1 MPNTFHIFIDTL
13 THQTLKKSLFII
25 LLILLVDQSLKFW
38 IKTNMT
44 IGEEFHVLGNWFII
58 HFTENEGM
66 AFGLS
71 FGGEFGKLALS
82 LFRLIAIV
90 AITWYLNDLIK
101 KKMPFGLIFSI
112 TLILAG
118 AIGNLLDSAFY
129 GLLFSNSSWHSVA
142 AFLPEGG
149 GYSSFLHGKVVDM
162 FYFPIIQG
170 NYPDWFPFWGGS
182 DFIFFRPVFNVAD
195 SSITVGVLMLI
206 LFQRKFFVRKHDNED
221 AEHEVTEEGMEGAT
235 DQNTEGENIET
246 NNKFEKLEKALIG
259 K

>member
-1 MPNTFHIFIDTL
+1 
-13 THQTLKKSLFII
+13 
-25 LLILLVDQSLKFW
+25 
-38 IKTNMT
+38 MT

-118 AIGNLLDSAFY
+118 AMGNLLDSAVY
-129 GLLFSNSSWHSVA
+129 GILFSNSSWHTVA
-142 AFLPEGG
+142 AFLPEDG
-149 GYSSFLHGKVVDM
+149 GYSTFLHGKVVDM

-170 NYPDWFPFWGGS
+170 NYPEWFPFWGGS
-182 DFIFFRPVFNVAD
+182 EFIFFRPVFNIAD

-206 LFQRKFFVRKHDNED
+206 LFQRKFFIKKHDVED
-221 AEHEVTEEGMEGAT
+221 VEIESQGDEGLDEVL
-235 DQNTEGENIET
+235 DQNSEEENNEIE
-246 NNKFEKLEKALIG
+246 NLEKDTNRETISN
-259 K
+259 